1 MPLPQ
6 VRINPNG
13 GPLSVAVV
21 IGHAQI
27 GAFQVSLYD
36 AAGANP
42 VDVGKGVNTDN
53 IPDVFEVPV
62 QPSELNRRILHWNI
76 QVASPSGSPGERYST
91 EVRIQQDGSTVEGGV
106 FTKDGAL
113 GDQAVQVTGMA
124 RLVVV

>member
-6 VRINPNG
+6 VRINPSG
-13 GPLSVAVV
+13 GPVSVAVV

-53 IPDVFEVPV
+53 IPDVFEVPL
-62 QPSELNRRILHWNI
+62 PPAELDKRILHWNV
-76 QVASPSGSPGERYST
+76 QVASAAGGPGERYST
-91 EVRIQQDGSTVEGGV
+91 EVRIQQDGATVDDGV
-106 FTKDGAL
+106 FTKEGAL
-113 GDQAVQVTGMA
+113 GDQAVLVTGMA
-124 RLVVV
+124 RLVV